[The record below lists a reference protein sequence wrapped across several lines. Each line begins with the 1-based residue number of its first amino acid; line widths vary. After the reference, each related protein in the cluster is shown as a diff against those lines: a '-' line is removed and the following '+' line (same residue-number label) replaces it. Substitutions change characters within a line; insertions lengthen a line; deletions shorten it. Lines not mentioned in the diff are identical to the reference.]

1 MYPSPARVKWLIQIL
16 LILRYNI
23 SKASCLQGFYVVS
36 LYRKHWCYN
45 VTRNLR
51 WAGRLLAT
59 TLIINSWKISA
70 FWGHSAL
77 HHFSPGVR
85 HYQVITSN
93 RTQVIEQINSSF
105 SLMMILKKVNSAVIS
120 LLSKQKSLKYAIYVY
135 IWFSGHGHYIDWLFK
150 NVRHQEQQMLS
161 QTSSTSST
169 GGGPLSNF

>member
-1 MYPSPARVKWLIQIL
+1 MLSLFTGSIDATMWRG
-16 LILRYNI
+16 I
-23 SKASCLQGFYVVS
+23 SAG
-36 LYRKHWCYN
+36 
-45 VTRNLR
+45 
-51 WAGRLLAT
+51 AGRLLAT

-105 SLMMILKKVNSAVIS
+105 SLMMILKKFNSAVIS
-120 LLSKQKSLKYAIYVY
+120 LLSEQKSLKYAIYVY

-169 GGGPLSNF
+169 RGGPLSNF

>member
-1 MYPSPARVKWLIQIL
+1 MCSKGLTKMEARQYPSPARVKWLIRIL

-51 WAGRLLAT
+51 WSRAAAGYNFNHY
-59 TLIINSWKISA
+59 INIWKISA

-77 HHFSPGVR
+77 HHLSPGVR

-93 RTQVIEQINSSF
+93 RTQVIKQIKQSQLSSDVTF
-105 SLMMILKKVNSAVIS
+105 FQTKISKVCNLCLYLIFRTWSLYRLVI
-120 LLSKQKSLKYAIYVY
+120 
-135 IWFSGHGHYIDWLFK
+135 
-150 NVRHQEQQMLS
+150 
-161 QTSSTSST
+161 
-169 GGGPLSNF
+169 